1 MFLVG
6 LLPGEIFDESNVGTE
21 ELWSAFLFKSF
32 LTRAS
37 VFQVGNQKNK
47 VTKNEV
53 VQKMYY

>member
-6 LLPGEIFDESNVGTE
+6 LLPGQIFDEPNVGTE

-37 VFQVGNQKNK
+37 VFKVGCKSEK
-47 VTKNEV
+47 
-53 VQKMYY
+53 